1 MKEASAAERRMTVPL
16 THTHTHTGHCV
27 QSRAVLVSA
36 PVDQREK
43 GNDSY
48 PRSDN
53 CSHRDAA
60 LSQNAHS
67 LTITTSAT
75 SSSLEKKALNT
86 SVAPTSAQHS
96 FSPNCLLPDY
106 SKEVG
111 ISIMWFIFRVPAKS
125 CPPKNIAVIFL
136 TVTTT
141 SLPFLYLSLCPYT
154 LAPG

>member
-1 MKEASAAERRMTVPL
+1 MTVPL
-16 THTHTHTGHCV
+16 THTHTGHCV

-60 LSQNAHS
+60 LSENAHS

-86 SVAPTSAQHS
+86 TTSVAPTPAQHS

-111 ISIMWFIFRVPAKS
+111 IFIIWFVFRVPPAKS
-125 CPPKNIAVIFL
+125 CCHIFNCHNL
-136 TVTTT
+136 FA
-141 SLPFLYLSLCPYT
+141 FLYLSLCPYT